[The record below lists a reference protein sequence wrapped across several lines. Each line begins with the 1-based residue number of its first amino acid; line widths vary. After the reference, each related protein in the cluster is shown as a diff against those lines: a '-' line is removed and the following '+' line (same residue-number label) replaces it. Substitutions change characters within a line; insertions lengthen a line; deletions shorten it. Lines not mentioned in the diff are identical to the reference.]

1 MDLCIPMQDFAA
13 TLPRGREPLTCCS
26 PKPALA
32 DRPLLDVEKAAETA
46 SIFEV
51 LANPTRLRILQEI
64 VRSEEA
70 SPSALAQKL
79 EMKPQAISNQIQRL
93 ADRRMLRARRNGSN
107 VYYRVVDS
115 CIVDLLE
122 RALCMQEDCLKRGH
136 NGGSR

>member
-1 MDLCIPMQDFAA
+1 MDLCIPMQDITS
-13 TLPRGREPLTCCS
+13 TLPNRREPLTCCS

-70 SPSALAQKL
+70 SPSALAQRL

-93 ADRRMLRARRNGSN
+93 ADRRMIQSRRDGTN
-107 VYYRVVDS
+107 VLYRVVDP

-122 RALCMQEDCLKRGH
+122 RALCLQEECLR
-136 NGGSR
+136 REP